1 MPTFTQ
7 EVEVNI
13 DVEEFIDNCSQY
25 NKEWLIKLLIEEGL
39 IKSDSKINESS
50 KQYNYSIAEAQF
62 EEALN
67 KLSGKWNMLT
77 SEEEQLIIKLASR
90 F

>member
-1 MPTFTQ
+1 MPTFYT
-7 EVEVNI
+7 EELDI
-13 DVEEFIDNCSQY
+13 DADEFLSACKDRDKEEIID
-25 NKEWLIKLLIEEGL
+25 ILIEEQYL
-39 IKSDSKINESS
+39 KKDCRLNNQS
-50 KQYNYSIAEAQF
+50 KQYNYSIVEAQF

>member
-1 MPTFTQ
+1 MPTFYT
-7 EVEVNI
+7 EELDI
-13 DVEEFIDNCSQY
+13 DADEFLSACRPRDKEEIID
-25 NKEWLIKLLIEEGL
+25 ILIEEQYL
-39 IKSDSKINESS
+39 KKDCKLNNQS
-50 KQYNYSIAEAQF
+50 KQYNYSIVEAQF
-62 EEALN
+62 EEALE

>member
-1 MPTFTQ
+1 MPTFYT
-7 EVEVNI
+7 EELDI
-13 DVEEFIDNCSQY
+13 DADEFLSACKNRDIEEIID
-25 NKEWLIKLLIEEGL
+25 ILIEEEW
-39 IKSDSKINESS
+39 IKKDARLQVPS
-50 KQYNYSIAEAQF
+50 KQYNYSIVEAQF
-62 EEALN
+62 EEALE

>member
-1 MPTFTQ
+1 MPTFYT
-7 EVEVNI
+7 EELDI
-13 DVEEFIDNCSQY
+13 DADEFLSACKDHDKEEIID
-25 NKEWLIKLLIEEGL
+25 ILIEEQYL
-39 IKSDSKINESS
+39 KKDCRLNNQS
-50 KQYNYSIAEAQF
+50 KQYNYSIVEAQF
-62 EEALN
+62 EESLS